1 MYAYNKWHVC
11 VSVRVCVFVCV
22 CVRVCA
28 CVFLCASVQTAST
41 ACADVDVPMVPVA
54 GLLKVSAQMPKRH
67 I

>member
-1 MYAYNKWHVC
+1 
-11 VSVRVCVFVCV
+11 VCVFVCV